1 MQHCTPICLN
11 LTSHHEK
18 SLFVTKPPHRNNLF
32 YCRNLRHLIINA
44 YTNNAQLFNIRLRFL
59 GQFTEDGSFIGQY
72 VPGKPQQPVSPQPTP
87 HNSTQQPGASSVATY
102 V

>member
-1 MQHCTPICLN
+1 MSVLHRYQNATLLN
-11 LTSHHEK
+11 FEHSNYLQYYSY
-18 SLFVTKPPHRNNLF
+18 S
-32 YCRNLRHLIINA
+32 
-44 YTNNAQLFNIRLRFL
+44 